1 MLRFPIVQV
10 EGRAVA
16 YEPLTSNFDWM
27 KIKEELKELGE
38 SLNCDV
44 EFEDVTGSSIQN

>member
-1 MLRFPIVQV
+1 M

-16 YEPLTSNFDWM
+16 YEPLASNFDWN
-27 KIKEELKELGE
+27 KIKEELQELGE

-44 EFEDVTGSSIQN
+44 EFENDTA